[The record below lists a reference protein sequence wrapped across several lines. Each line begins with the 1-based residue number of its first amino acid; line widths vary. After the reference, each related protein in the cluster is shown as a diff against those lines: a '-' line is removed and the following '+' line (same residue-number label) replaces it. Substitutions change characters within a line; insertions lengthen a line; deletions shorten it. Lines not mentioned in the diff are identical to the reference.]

1 MRTIY
6 KIGFAVSI
14 LLTVAAIVVTIAFP
28 LKLGVDF
35 RGGSVMELNFVKDRP
50 VLPELNQLITSVDST
65 GEVSSTPVGD
75 KGVIVRLN
83 SISEPIHQEIL
94 QKVSGKY
101 GQVTE
106 SRFDSIGPT
115 VGKELKN
122 KSVTAMILLLLAIV
136 VYISF
141 VFRKLARTL
150 SPWAMGLA
158 AVAALIHDVAIPV
171 GVFALLGHFSGVEIS
186 AVFVASALTIL
197 GFSVS
202 DTVVIFD
209 RVRENVLRF
218 GSKESFPKLVHDSIM
233 QTLVRSLNTT
243 FATLLTL
250 FAIYFFGG
258 ESIRYF
264 TLSLIIGIFLGAYSS
279 IFIAAPMLVWFSRR
293 SNKGRSK
300 S

>member
-1 MRTIY
+1 MKPIY
-6 KIGFAVSI
+6 KIGFIASI
-14 LLTVAAIVVTIAFP
+14 LLTVVAIVITFMFP
-28 LKLGVDF
+28 LRLGVDF
-35 RGGSVMELNFVKDRP
+35 QGGSVMEVSFTKERP
-50 VLPELNQLITSVDST
+50 ALPELNQLFASVEGT
-65 GEVSSTPVGD
+65 GEVSSTPIGD
-75 KGVIVRLN
+75 KDVIVRLN
-83 SISEPIHQEIL
+83 SISEQTHQDIL
-94 QKVSGKY
+94 KKINEKY
-101 GQVTE
+101 GQISE
-106 SRFDSIGPT
+106 NRFDSIGPT
-115 VGKELKN
+115 VGKELRN
-122 KSVTAMILLLLAIV
+122 KSVTAMILLLMAIV

-150 SPWAMGLA
+150 SPWAMGVA

-171 GVFALLGHFSGVEIS
+171 GVFALLGHFYDVEIS

-218 GSKESFPKLVHDSIM
+218 GSKQSFTQIVHDSVM

-258 ESIRYF
+258 ESIKYF

-279 IFIAAPMLVWFSRR
+279 IFVASPILVWWSAHNR
-293 SNKGRSK
+293 KSK
-300 S
+300 

>member
-1 MRTIY
+1 MRSVY
-6 KIGFAVSI
+6 KIGFVFSI
-14 LLTVAAIVVTIAFP
+14 FLTLVAIVVSFLFP

-35 RGGSVMELNFVKDRP
+35 RGGSVMELAFTEARP
-50 VLPELNQLITSVDST
+50 ALAELNQLVASVPDTGDVNTS
-65 GEVSSTPVGD
+65 PVGD
-75 KGVIVRLN
+75 KEVIIRLN
-83 SISEPIHQEIL
+83 TITEQTHQDIL
-94 QKVSGKY
+94 KKIGDKY
-101 GQVTE
+101 GQTTE
-106 SRFDSIGPT
+106 SRFDSVGPT

-122 KSVTAMILLLLAIV
+122 KSVMAMVLLLLAIV

-141 VFRKLARTL
+141 VFRKLARAL

-158 AVAALIHDVAIPV
+158 AVAALIHDVAIPI
-171 GVFALLGHFSGVEIS
+171 GVFSLLGHFLNVEIG

-202 DTVVIFD
+202 DTVVVFD

-218 GSKESFPKLVHDSIM
+218 GSKQNFTQIVHDSIM

-243 FATLLTL
+243 FAVLLTL

-258 ESIRYF
+258 QTIKYF

-279 IFIAAPMLVWFSRR
+279 IFVASPILVWWSHKSR
-293 SNKGRSK
+293 K
-300 S
+300 